1 MGVRRKGVAM
11 EFNIGGEDQGN
22 VSGHAHFDVCGRN
35 DAVRGFDSETTWL
48 VAGLISFAILVLTL
62 AGQDGHKSLTDN
74 FLDQKLARDA
84 ASLQANPG
92 TLSNFKKLDGLSAS
106 TETTSGRMISIARTE
121 AVISPMQNSSLP
133 TEPSGSNR
141 THVSALTS
149 EAYEPETQADSP
161 VQRQDTVRVI
171 HPKIRNLR
179 HRLHGTLTLDAK
191 SRLIALWHES
201 LARSHWSRNR
211 AMLWDSKSAYQRTDH

>member
-1 MGVRRKGVAM
+1 M

-35 DAVRGFDSETTWL
+35 DACRGFDSETTWL
-48 VAGLISFAILVLTL
+48 AAGLISFAILVLTL
-62 AGQDGHKSLTDN
+62 ASQDGHKSLADN
-74 FLDQKLARDA
+74 LMDQKLARDD

-92 TLSNFKKLDGLSAS
+92 TLSNFIKLDGLSAS
-106 TETTSGRMISIARTE
+106 TETTSGRMISIARTDT
-121 AVISPMQNSSLP
+121 VISPMQSSSLP
-133 TEPSGSNR
+133 KEPSESNR
-141 THVSALTS
+141 TQVSALAS
-149 EAYEPETQADSP
+149 EANEPETQPDTSPLSP

-171 HPKIRNLR
+171 RTNILNLR
-179 HRLHGTLTLDAK
+179 HRLHGSLTLDAK

-211 AMLWDSKSAYQRTDH
+211 AMLWDSMSAYQRTDH